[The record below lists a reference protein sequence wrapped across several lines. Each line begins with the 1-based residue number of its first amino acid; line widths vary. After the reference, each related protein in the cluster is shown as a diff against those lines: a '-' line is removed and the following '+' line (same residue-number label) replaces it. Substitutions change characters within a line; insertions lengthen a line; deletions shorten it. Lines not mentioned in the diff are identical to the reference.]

1 MRGSEISERE
11 KLSLF
16 LFVSNS
22 REKSIQVMKTLTY
35 SIFIRKRDI
44 IIIDNKSKGDDHM
57 VKVNNVYIEKINDEL
72 YLVKEWHEEKEMF
85 YIASYTKD
93 ELEMFNIKIEDLK

>member
-1 MRGSEISERE
+1 MK

-35 SIFIRKRDI
+35 SIFIRKSDI
-44 IIIDNKSKGDDHM
+44 ILIDNKLKGDDHM
-57 VKVNNVYIEKINDEL
+57 MKVNDIYIEKLENDQ
-72 YLVKEWHEEKEMF
+72 YKVKEWNKEKEMF
-85 YIASYTKD
+85 YVASYTAD
-93 ELEMFNIKIEDLK
+93 ELEMFFNIKREDL

>member
-1 MRGSEISERE
+1 MDQRLVKGK

-35 SIFIRKRDI
+35 SIFIRKSDI
-44 IIIDNKSKGDDHM
+44 ILIDNKLKGDDHM
-57 VKVNNVYIEKINDEL
+57 MKVNDIYIEKLENDQ
-72 YLVKEWHEEKEMF
+72 YKVKEWNEKKKMF
-85 YIASYTKD
+85 YISTYTSD
-93 ELEMFNIKIEDLK
+93 EIEMYFNIKKEDLK